1 METVFL
7 PRLPLAASDAEQPK
21 AQPRDVRLTQHLDGE
36 GQNRVC
42 EQCADAL

>member
-7 PRLPLAASDAEQPK
+7 PRLLLAASDVEQPK
-21 AQPRDVRLTQHLDGE
+21 AQPRDVRLTQYLDGE
-36 GQNRVC
+36 SQNRVC

>member
-7 PRLPLAASDAEQPK
+7 PRLLLAASDAEQPK

-36 GQNRVC
+36 SQNRVC